1 MKTARTCAIFGLLV
15 PTLLIASQG
24 TSFARYATADT
35 VQEEWVR
42 HYVGSDSM
50 VNWVNDIAVDNSG
63 NVYVTGYSNGNY
75 TDMATVKY
83 NSAGLQQWDARY
95 DLGEADR
102 ATAITVDDQGYV
114 YVTGWGN
121 DIFTLNAKDF
131 VTIKYN
137 SAGVEQW
144 VSQYN
149 GVLLNEKATD
159 IAVDKQGNVY
169 VTGTSTSFAIL
180 DDDAA
185 TVKYNAAGGQVW
197 DARYEG
203 PGATNDVPRGVAVDD
218 SGNVYVLIYR
228 YISEHDD
235 GDMVTICYDINGTQK
250 WIDVYNG
257 PGNDDDQAEDIAVD
271 DSGYVYVTGASYGS
285 GTDRDFTTIKYNH
298 YDSLATRKW
307 VCRYDR
313 DVDSDWPVALAV
325 DGSGNVYVTGQTNP
339 PDFMTIKINSAGVV
353 QWSELWHHPDN
364 CGEYAMDVALDQAG
378 NIYVTGDAD
387 MSGANASDLGTIK
400 YSPDG
405 TKEWEILYYNGSE
418 MWTTW
423 ASAMAVDNEGNVF
436 VGATTSHG
444 HEVKTTYTTIKY
456 TQTPGTLV
464 EEEITSQPRDFRLA
478 QNYPN
483 PFNPTTTI
491 HYCVPEDNHVTLK
504 IYNLLGQEIA
514 TLLSAE
520 QTAGQ
525 YELVWN
531 AGELASGVYFVR
543 LQAGELVATRKVV
556 LMK

>member
-1 MKTARTCAIFGLLV
+1 M
-15 PTLLIASQG
+15 
-24 TSFARYATADT
+24 
-35 VQEEWVR
+35 
-42 HYVGSDSM
+42 
-50 VNWVNDIAVDNSG
+50 
-63 NVYVTGYSNGNY
+63 
-75 TDMATVKY
+75 
-83 NSAGLQQWDARY
+83 
-95 DLGEADR
+95 
-102 ATAITVDDQGYV
+102 
-114 YVTGWGN
+114 
-121 DIFTLNAKDF
+121 
-131 VTIKYN
+131 
-137 SAGVEQW
+137 
-144 VSQYN
+144 
-149 GVLLNEKATD
+149 
-159 IAVDKQGNVY
+159 
-169 VTGTSTSFAIL
+169 
-180 DDDAA
+180 
-185 TVKYNAAGGQVW
+185 
-197 DARYEG
+197 
-203 PGATNDVPRGVAVDD
+203 
-218 SGNVYVLIYR
+218 
-228 YISEHDD
+228 
-235 GDMVTICYDINGTQK
+235 
-250 WIDVYNG
+250 
-257 PGNDDDQAEDIAVD
+257 AVD

-364 CGEYAMDVALDQAG
+364 YGECGIDVALDG
-378 NIYVTGDAD
+378 EENIYVTG
-387 MSGANASDLGTIK
+387 NAHFGGSNGNDLGTIK
-400 YSPDG
+400 YRPDG

-444 HEVKTTYTTIKY
+444 HETKNTYTTIKY

-464 EEEITSQPRDFRLA
+464 EEETISKPNDFRLA

-491 HYCVPEDNHVTLK
+491 HYCVPEYDHVTLK

-531 AGELASGVYFVR
+531 AGELASGVYFVHLR
-543 LQAGELVATRKVV
+543 AGELVATRKVV